1 MTYFRVWLCEQ
12 VNNIVSDKVPG
23 NQKMEFSSSLT
34 ERMLERYYLAEN
46 VEDTKGGLSFH
57 MECLGI
63 THDVLIF
70 LIT

>member
-34 ERMLERYYLAEN
+34 EGMLERYYLAEN

>member
-63 THDVLIF
+63 THVIF

>member
-46 VEDTKGGLSFH
+46 VEDTKGGLFFTWNAWEQH
-57 MECLGI
+57 
-63 THDVLIF
+63 
-70 LIT
+70 

>member
-46 VEDTKGGLSFH
+46 VEDTKGGLFFTWNAW
-57 MECLGI
+57 E
-63 THDVLIF
+63 
-70 LIT
+70 

>member
-1 MTYFRVWLCEQ
+1 MIYFRVWLCEQ

-46 VEDTKGGLSFH
+46 VEDTKGGLFFTWNAW
-57 MECLGI
+57 E
-63 THDVLIF
+63 
-70 LIT
+70 